1 MTGRQQSTKS
11 ITTCIGNER
20 NNQTQKR
27 TYERECRN
35 ESNGRIECV

>member
-20 NNQTQKR
+20 SDEIAKQRKER
-27 TYERECRN
+27 TY
-35 ESNGRIECV
+35 I